1 MARSLL
7 VPSVYALL
15 TRSNATEILL
25 LYRQNTGYRD
35 GEYGLVAGHGEALEY
50 PVEALLREVKEKAG
64 ISVTREHVQFVHV
77 MSRYSFKDERVDF
90 FFHVPSWSGEIVNRE
105 PDKCRDLSWFPLT
118 DLPINTIP
126 YIRQAIQC
134 WRKQQAYSEFS
145 ER

>member
-1 MARSLL
+1 MAHSLL

-25 LYRQNTGYRD
+25 LCRQNTGYCD
-35 GEYGLVAGHGEALEY
+35 GEYGLVAGHGEKYEH
-50 PVEALLREVKEKAG
+50 PIEALLREMKEEAG

-90 FFHVPSWSGEIVNRE
+90 FFHVPSWSGEVVNRE

-118 DLPINTIP
+118 DLPGNTIP
-126 YIRQAIQC
+126 YIRQAIAC
-134 WRKQQAYSEFS
+134 WQEQLFYSEFS